1 MQAGMDLEPN
11 TRSSQTALLS
21 SILTSTAPVP
31 TTHTH
36 RPGLNAR
43 QSLFATSDQSDQ
55 MQVAIEAGT
64 NFELDNEIEQL
75 RSSVGR
81 LKQVS
86 TAIAEESRL
95 TQQVLDSLEHAI
107 QAAQV
112 NLKATMKRLNRVF
125 KRAKSNHMIYLLV
138 FALAVFFAVFM
149 FNKIHGFL
157 AWIFGR

>member
-1 MQAGMDLEPN
+1 
-11 TRSSQTALLS
+11 
-21 SILTSTAPVP
+21 
-31 TTHTH
+31 
-36 RPGLNAR
+36 
-43 QSLFATSDQSDQ
+43 

-64 NFELDNEIEQL
+64 NFELDDEIEQL

-95 TQQVLDSLEHAI
+95 TQQIVDSLEHAI
-107 QAAQV
+107 QAAQM

-125 KRAKSNHMIYLLV
+125 KRAKSNHMVYLLV
-138 FALAVFFAVFM
+138 FALAMFFAVFM

-157 AWIFGR
+157 AWIFRR

>member
-1 MQAGMDLEPN
+1 
-11 TRSSQTALLS
+11 
-21 SILTSTAPVP
+21 
-31 TTHTH
+31 
-36 RPGLNAR
+36 
-43 QSLFATSDQSDQ
+43 

-64 NFELDNEIEQL
+64 NFEIDDEIEQL

-95 TQQVLDSLEHAI
+95 TQQVLDSLEHAME
-107 QAAQV
+107 AAQM
-112 NLKATMKRLNRVF
+112 NLKATMKRLNRIF

-149 FNKIHGFL
+149 FNKIYGFL
-157 AWIFGR
+157 GWIFGR